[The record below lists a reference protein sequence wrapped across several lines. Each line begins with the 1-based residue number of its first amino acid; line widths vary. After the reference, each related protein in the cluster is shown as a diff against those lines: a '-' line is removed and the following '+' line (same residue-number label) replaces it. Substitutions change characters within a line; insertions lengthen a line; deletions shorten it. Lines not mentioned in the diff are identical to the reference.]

1 MSFKESFN
9 KFRKQKYAVP
19 LGLAITVL
27 LTLAL
32 TLYAISLCF
41 IPMLIA
47 LVAYGIPY
55 YFGLK
60 NRKKLAVF
68 GTVLILFLGIVFGL
82 NIYFYIQGYS
92 GSVLHSENNELIAGQ
107 VTPVKGLPSD
117 SYNFTV
123 EVVNGTNNS
132 IVYLLA
138 TNGGSTDTLNYS
150 MTYAGM
156 DAANSSAIFTKTLSN
171 LSEGIYQFQYQG
183 LVAGGYVLTN
193 AALGPVAMSMDNVLT
208 SYLYYGILFIGLFQ
222 IGLLFYLLLVLTW
235 WMDRSKAKMAEFD
248 KARKQEK
255 KGEDGQKVVDKFICS
270 ECGADVP
277 IDAKECP
284 RCGEKFEEAVE
295 RECPYCKAKVLESDV
310 KCWNCGKELPKK

>member
-9 KFRKQKYAVP
+9 NFKKQKYAVP
-19 LGLAITVL
+19 IGLALTVL

-41 IPMLIA
+41 VPMLIA

-55 YFGLK
+55 YFGFK

-68 GTVLILFLGIVFGL
+68 GTLLILLLGVVFGL
-82 NIYFYIQGYS
+82 NIYYYIQGYS
-92 GSVLHSENNELIAGQ
+92 GEVIHSQNNELIAGQ
-107 VTPVKGLPSD
+107 VTPLKGLPGD

-123 EVVNGTNNS
+123 EVVNGSSGS

-138 TNGGSTDTLNYS
+138 INGASENTLNYS
-150 MTYAGM
+150 MTYVGM
-156 DAANSSAIFTKTLSN
+156 DGSNAIFSKTLNN

-183 LVAGGYVLTN
+183 LIPGGNVLTN
-193 AALGPVAMSMDNVLT
+193 AALGPIAMSMGGVLN
-208 SYLYYGILFIGLFQ
+208 SYLYYGIVFIGLFQ

-255 KGEDGQKVVDKFICS
+255 KGDDGQKVIDKFICS

-295 RECPYCKAKVLESDV
+295 RECHHCKAKVLESDV
-310 KCWNCGKELPKK
+310 KCWNCGKDLPKK

>member
-9 KFRKQKYAVP
+9 NFRKQKYAVP
-19 LGLAITVL
+19 IGLALTVL

-41 IPMLIA
+41 VPMLIA

-55 YFGLK
+55 FLGLK
-60 NRKKLAVF
+60 SRKKLAVF

-82 NIYFYIQGYS
+82 NIFYYIQGFS
-92 GSVLHSENNELIAGQ
+92 GQVVHSENNELIAGQ
-107 VTPVKGLPSD
+107 VSPVKGLPAD

-123 EVVNGTNNS
+123 EVVGGTNSS

-138 TNGGSTDTLNYS
+138 INGASTDTLNYS
-150 MTYAGM
+150 MTYVGM
-156 DAANSSAIFTKTLSN
+156 DGSNAIYTKTVNN

-183 LVAGGYVLTN
+183 LTAGGFVLTD
-193 AALGPVAMSMDNVLT
+193 AGVGPIAMSMDNVLS
-208 SYLYYGILFIGLFQ
+208 SYLFYGVVFIGLLQ
-222 IGLLFYLLLVLTW
+222 IGMLFYLLLILTW

-255 KGEDGQKVVDKFICS
+255 KGEDGLSVVDKFICS

-277 IDAKECP
+277 VEAKECP
-284 RCGEKFEEAVE
+284 RCGEKFEDAVE
-295 RECPYCKAKVLESDV
+295 RECHFCKAKVLESDV
-310 KCWNCGKELPKK
+310 KCWNCGKALPKK

>member
-9 KFRKQKYAVP
+9 SFKKQKYAVP
-19 LGLAITVL
+19 MGLALTVL

-41 IPMLIA
+41 VPMLIA

-60 NRKKLAVF
+60 SRKKLAVF
-68 GTVLILFLGIVFGL
+68 GTVLIVLLGVVFGL
-82 NIYFYIQGYS
+82 NIYYYIQGYS
-92 GSVLHSENNELIAGQ
+92 GEITHSQNNELIAGQ
-107 VTPVKGLPSD
+107 VTPLKGLPTD

-123 EVVNGTNNS
+123 EVVNGTSVS

-138 TNGGSTDTLNYS
+138 INGASTTTLNYS

-156 DAANSSAIFTKTLSN
+156 DGSNAIFSKTLGN

-183 LVAGGYVLTN
+183 LIPGGNVLTN
-193 AALGPVAMSMDNVLT
+193 AALGPIAMSMDGVLQ
-208 SYLYYGILFIGLFQ
+208 SYLYYGVVFIGLFQ

-270 ECGADVP
+270 ECGSDVP

-284 RCGEKFEEAVE
+284 RCGEKFEESVE

-310 KCWNCGKELPKK
+310 KCWNCGKDLPKK

>member
-9 KFRKQKYAVP
+9 NFRKQKYAIPVA
-19 LGLAITVL
+19 LGLTVL

-47 LVAYGIPY
+47 LIAYGIPY
-55 YFGLK
+55 YSGLK
-60 NRKKLAVF
+60 SRKKLAVF
-68 GTVLILFLGIVFGL
+68 GTALILFLGIVFGL
-82 NIYFYIQGYS
+82 NIFYYIQGFN
-92 GSVLHSENNELIAGQ
+92 GQVIHSENNELIAGQ
-107 VTPVKGLPSD
+107 VAPVKGLPGD
-117 SYNFTV
+117 SFNFTV
-123 EVVNGTNNS
+123 EVVNGSNTS

-138 TNGGSTDTLNYS
+138 VNGASTATLNYS
-150 MTYAGM
+150 MSYVGM
-156 DAANSSAIFTKTLSN
+156 DGSNAIFSKTLDN
-171 LSEGIYQFQYQG
+171 LTEGIYQFQYQG
-183 LVAGGYVLTN
+183 LIPGGYVLTD
-193 AALGPVAMSMDNVLT
+193 AGLGPIAMTSDAVLY
-208 SYLYYGILFIGLFQ
+208 SYLYYGIVFIGIFQ

-255 KGEDGQKVVDKFICS
+255 KGDDGQKVIDKFICS

-277 IDAKECP
+277 LDAKECP

-295 RECPYCKAKVLESDV
+295 RECSFCKAKVLESDV
-310 KCWNCGKELPKK
+310 KCWNCGKNLSKK